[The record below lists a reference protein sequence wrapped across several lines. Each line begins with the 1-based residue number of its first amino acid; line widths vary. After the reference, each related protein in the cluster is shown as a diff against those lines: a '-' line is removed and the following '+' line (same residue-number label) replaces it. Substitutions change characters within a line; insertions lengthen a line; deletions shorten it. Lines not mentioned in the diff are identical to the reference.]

1 MTDLINRRPAG
12 FVYDFRPASYFER
25 IDSRTL
31 LLSSINGEH
40 RRRDVEQRLDAGDFD
55 PVVWGEW
62 LTETTLDADTRSLFA
77 SVHPAMMSGEYLPPM
92 GQEDI
97 EIARVV
103 LASVTGDVISI
114 RARRAAATSPAAS
127 LVRSAAEGGGEGNR
141 QEAQTSTYAITYLVV
156 DEYETRYQLTRD
168 HSERPLTMGELID
181 LINTAVRDEDDT
193 GGGLAISHVVW
204 HCEQG
209 MGEGMR
215 GFVRV
220 ESAFYPELNRFFD
233 TVLDE
238 YLDQY
243 DAEVRKLNGEDD
255 DEDGVVDDQG
265 VQEEPE
271 LTPNP

>member
-12 FVYDFRPASYFER
+12 FIYDFRPASYFER

-62 LTETTLDADTRSLFA
+62 LTEGSLDPETRSMFS
-77 SVHPAMMSGEYLPPM
+77 SVHPGMMSGEYLPPM

-114 RARRAAATSPAAS
+114 RARRNGDGIS
-127 LVRSAAEGGGEGNR
+127 
-141 QEAQTSTYAITYLVV
+141 YLVV
-156 DEYETRYQLTRD
+156 DEYETEYQLTRD
-168 HSERPLTMGELID
+168 HSDRPLTLGELID
-181 LINTAVRDEDDT
+181 LINTAVRDEDEIT
-193 GGGLAISHVVW
+193 GGLAVSHVVW
-204 HCEQG
+204 HCENG
-209 MGEGMR
+209 MGDDMR

-238 YLDQY
+238 YLDRY
-243 DAEVRKLNGEDD
+243 DEEIRKLN
-255 DEDGVVDDQG
+255 
-265 VQEEPE
+265 EEEESEEEETEFTPE
-271 LTPNP
+271 T